1 MLQEKGR
8 ETHQDVGRCTGFLIE
23 TPDSGNHGNN
33 WQMGSHGTKKFNQ
46 VKKCPIAI
54 WQRIL
59 GICTKP
65 YKKSN
70 NQSIKGLMR
79 RMKSLQKMS
88 TNGQSEKRTEDAIS
102 PSSERQSLRKQEQIL
117 HWWGKKPYI
126 LLVGRQPHPV
136 TMQIS
141 VEILQK
147 LRIYLTPR

>member
-1 MLQEKGR
+1 MWV
-8 ETHQDVGRCTGFLIE
+8 DVQAFWSK

-46 VKKCPIAI
+46 VKKCPISI
-54 WQRIL
+54 WQRIS

-79 RMKSLQKMS
+79 RMKSLQKMKYKWS
-88 TNGQSEKRTEDAIS
+88 VRETYWRCHFTLVRTSVIKKARTNLT
-102 PSSERQSLRKQEQIL
+102 
-117 HWWGKKPYI
+117 WWGKRDPYI
-126 LLVGRQPHPV
+126 LLVGRQPQPV